1 MQEALMIIQ
10 NNVPSLKGSNEAEIE
25 LDIDELPNDVLLMLL
40 KFVKKNVPS
49 IVDDEDPAPASVP
62 APKAKKN
69 KPMSKFEQEAQINM
83 LESNLSRFHGGGG
96 HSPDPVPS
104 VEANESSDDE
114 SEDDSEES
122 EEDRATPALS
132 FAAFVLVSFRWLD
145 GCNLL

>member
-1 MQEALMIIQ
+1 MLLPYYNQDANSVLQ
-10 NNVPSLKGSNEAEIE
+10 GSNEAEIE

-49 IVDDEDPAPASVP
+49 IVDDEDNIPAHIS
-62 APKAKKN
+62 APKTKKN

-83 LESNLSRFHGGGG
+83 LESNLSRFSGGG

-114 SEDDSEES
+114 SDDDSEES
-122 EEDRATPALS
+122 EEE
-132 FAAFVLVSFRWLD
+132 
-145 GCNLL
+145 